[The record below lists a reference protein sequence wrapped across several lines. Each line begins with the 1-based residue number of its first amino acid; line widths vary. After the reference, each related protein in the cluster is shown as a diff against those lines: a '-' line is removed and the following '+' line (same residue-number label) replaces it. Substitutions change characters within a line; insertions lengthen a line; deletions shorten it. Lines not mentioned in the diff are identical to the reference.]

1 MNFIKDPLLGDY
13 CVQIDEYN
21 YTAIRTITPESGIKY
36 DHTIGHYDTL
46 GRALKK
52 GSEGFLWA
60 AGYSRSKDG
69 DVCACQC
76 GSHILALMQL

>member
-1 MNFIKDPLLGDY
+1 MNFIKDPILGEY

-52 GSEGFLWA
+52 IADNMMKDKSYDSLKEFIAEYDQITNKFIKNFL
-60 AGYSRSKDG
+60 
-69 DVCACQC
+69 
-76 GSHILALMQL
+76 

>member
-1 MNFIKDPLLGDY
+1 MNFIKDPILGEY

-52 GSEGFLWA
+52 IADNMMKDKSYDSLKEFIAEYDLIVDKFNKNFL
-60 AGYSRSKDG
+60 
-69 DVCACQC
+69 
-76 GSHILALMQL
+76 